1 MIQLA
6 DKKYCTGCSSCM
18 DSCPKHAINMR
29 EDREGFLFPVIDE
42 ARCIGCGLCVRRC
55 PELAPP
61 RCPDCSAQKAYAVIS
76 NDYRRQSSSGGAF
89 SLLAGWVIGRGG
101 VVFGA
106 ACDDR
111 LAVRHIGVDSM
122 DLLYRLR
129 GSKYVQS
136 EIGDCYVKVRKL
148 LDAGRMVLF
157 SGTGCQVAGL
167 YAFLGGKRYEKQ
179 LVTIDLVC
187 HGVPSPGCFE
197 SYLRKL
203 SQALGGKTITE
214 FRFRKLD
221 SWDYRPAVQLPE
233 GKWHVLRLS
242 ENVYMDAFFD
252 GITFRESCFHC
263 RYCNTRRM
271 GTVTL
276 ADFWGVGQHGK
287 RFSKNVAAGVSLV
300 IDNVGMVSAVKAELE
315 KHAYVEERPMDEA
328 VAGQHNLKQPV
339 ARRPQRDT
347 AITDLMDEHITLAAF
362 ARKYGYPYRP
372 TLKTAFVGLA
382 KDLIYALGLYNVY
395 KTIIYKFDK

>member
-18 DSCPKHAINMR
+18 DSCPKHAISMR

-42 ARCIGCGLCVRRC
+42 ARCVGCGLCVRRC

-61 RCPDCSAQKAYAVIS
+61 GCPDCSAQKAYAVIS

-157 SGTGCQVAGL
+157 SGTPCQTAGL
-167 YAFLGGKRYEKQ
+167 NSYVGSKLRER
-179 LVTIDLVC
+179 LILIDIVC
-187 HGVPSPGCFE
+187 HGVPSPAIWKDYLDGLETKYGKIEDACFRNKQ
-197 SYLRKL
+197 SFGWK
-203 SQALGGKTITE
+203 S
-214 FRFRKLD
+214 
-221 SWDYRPAVQLPE
+221 
-233 GKWHVLRLS
+233 H
-242 ENVYMDAFFD
+242 
-252 GITFRESCFHC
+252 RESF
-263 RYCNTRRM
+263 
-271 GTVTL
+271 V
-276 ADFWGVGQHGK
+276 FSGK
-287 RFSKNVAAGVSLV
+287 REYLGDSYTYLFYRHIMLRHSCSACPFTNVNARPSDITIGDCWGAQKYNLFDNDDKGISLV
-300 IDNVGMVSAVKAELE
+300 IINTDKGAKLFDHISDVCNIIPIDIANFLQPNLQYPTIPHPKRMNFEKDYVK
-315 KHAYVEERPMDEA
+315 KGFKYV
-328 VAGQHNLKQPV
+328 L
-339 ARRPQRDT
+339 
-347 AITDLMDEHITLAAF
+347 
-362 ARKYGYPYRP
+362 RKYGNQSLRYRIKSFIP
-372 TLKTAFVGLA
+372 KSLLDK
-382 KDLIYALGLYNVY
+382 
-395 KTIIYKFDK
+395 IIKHIR